1 MKKIFSMYSGLRKEM
16 YVLAF
21 GRTMTSMGALIWPML
36 TLILKSKLG
45 MDASLIGIY
54 MMLMSL
60 VMLPCNL
67 LGGRLADHFNKKKII
82 VFFDLFSVVCFFI
95 CGLLPLSIGV
105 ILIYGVGSIFQQMEQ
120 PSYDALVADITT
132 YEDREKAYSLSYLSM
147 NLGLVLA
154 PMIGGVLFND
164 YLNLAFMINGFAIL
178 SSTILIYF
186 YVKNIEK
193 DENSFVNTYEDS
205 ENGNLVDVLKKRKIL
220 LFYFVLASISGI
232 IYSQFNFLIPLHL
245 EASFH
250 EQGALLF
257 GMLTSVNAS
266 VVILGTPIF
275 TKIFLKWKDI
285 DRLYLGSF
293 LEIVSLAMFIFI
305 QREFW
310 LCVIAMIFFTIGEIT
325 TTISSSPYLT
335 KRIPDTHRGRI
346 LSIQSIT
353 VMLIGSLANM
363 GVGKLV
369 DLFDIHLV
377 WVFILLLGVLY
388 LICFWFYRRWDRKK
402 YFLLYN

>member
-285 DRLYLGSF
+285 NRLYLGSF

-305 QREFW
+305 QREF
-310 LCVIAMIFFTIGEIT
+310 
-325 TTISSSPYLT
+325 
-335 KRIPDTHRGRI
+335 
-346 LSIQSIT
+346 
-353 VMLIGSLANM
+353 
-363 GVGKLV
+363 
-369 DLFDIHLV
+369 
-377 WVFILLLGVLY
+377 
-388 LICFWFYRRWDRKK
+388 
-402 YFLLYN
+402 